1 MNRSFKMT
9 AIACSALAA
18 ATFLQANDAEARRG
32 RVAAGV
38 ITGLVVGGLIAGA
51 ASSARASEH
60 RYYSRSS
67 SYCRDLR
74 RQAVYNEEIGRPR
87 RAAYY
92 WDRYAACR
100 GD

>member
-1 MNRSFKMT
+1 MTRSFKLT
-9 AIACSALAA
+9 AIACSALALA
-18 ATFLQANDAEARRG
+18 MIVQANDAEARRG

-38 ITGLVVGGLIAGA
+38 VTGLVVGGIIAGA
-51 ASSARASEH
+51 AASARASER
-60 RYYSRSS
+60 RYYSVNS

-74 RQAVYNEEIGRPR
+74 SKAVYNERIGRFS
-87 RAAYY
+87 RAEYY